1 MDTTLFTR
9 PQNNGPLKNA
19 CKRYTPLDFI
29 FCASAPPKKWTSAI
43 GDLNAFHPIYTENSI
58 FMAQKTTKRCNP
70 LSKIRFT
77 VLTQYISCVIIIAS

>member
-19 CKRYTPLDFI
+19 CKRYTPLDSI

-43 GDLNAFHPIYTENSI
+43 DDLKAFHPIYTH
-58 FMAQKTTKRCNP
+58 
-70 LSKIRFT
+70 KIRYLWLERPRNDATLSVKFD
-77 VLTQYISCVIIIAS
+77 SRC